1 MGAERDRKPP
11 GRAESVLRVARAQS
25 GDRAAL
31 EALLRDHQQ
40 PLYRHVRAITGD
52 PDLAFDVLQSV
63 LLVVVRRLAGLRDPR
78 WFRAWA
84 YRIATREAVRAA
96 RRRSLDLRLFD
107 DPAALDNVADE
118 MAETDP
124 MLVRACADRLAAL
137 SPAAEVTLRLH
148 YLEEMSL
155 IEIAEALELPLGTVK
170 SRLAYGLARL
180 REQLGPLSDFEPDG
194 PVRRLGN
201 SREEEVSA

>member
-1 MGAERDRKPP
+1 M
-11 GRAESVLRVARAQS
+11 
-25 GDRAAL
+25 

-52 PDLAFDVLQSV
+52 SDLAFDVLQTA
-63 LLVVVRRLAGLRDPR
+63 LLIIARRLASLRDPR

-96 RRRSLDLRLFD
+96 GRRKRDLSLFD
-107 DPAALDNVADE
+107 EPVAPDDCVVEEIQLDPL
-118 MAETDP
+118 
-124 MLVRACADRLAAL
+124 LVHACADRLATL
-137 SPAAEVTLRLH
+137 PPAAELTLRLH

-155 IEIAEALELPLGTVK
+155 VEIAEALELPLGTVK

-180 REQLGPLSDFEPDG
+180 REQLGPLAGAD
-194 PVRRLGN
+194 V
-201 SREEEVSA
+201 SRPAF